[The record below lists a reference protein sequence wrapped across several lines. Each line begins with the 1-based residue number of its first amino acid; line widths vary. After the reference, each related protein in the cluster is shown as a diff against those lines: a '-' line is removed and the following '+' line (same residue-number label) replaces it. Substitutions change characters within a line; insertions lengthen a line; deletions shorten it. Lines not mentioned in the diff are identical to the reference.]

1 MPESPGKKSRPA
13 RKTPVGGP
21 AAAKSRGKPA
31 ATECIEADPAP
42 QADPPRPVAGSLAA
56 RLEAATRRQFVL
68 EDAGD
73 QTQAGLR
80 SVALA
85 RAAVWRLQAAIL
97 HDDGAFDAAR
107 KASSSANELEVL
119 AAKLER
125 DSLADRLRAVEQKLA
140 LKRKAGA
147 RLAKLDDP

>member
-31 ATECIEADPAP
+31 SPASIEAEPRP
-42 QADPPRPVAGSLAA
+42 QAEPHRPSSGSLAA
-56 RLEAATRRQFVL
+56 RLEAATRRQFEL

-73 QTQAGLR
+73 HTQAGLR
-80 SVALA
+80 ALALA
-85 RAAVWRLQAAIL
+85 RAAVWRLHAAIL

-125 DSLADRLRAVEQKLA
+125 DSLADRVAELER
-140 LKRKAGA
+140 
-147 RLAKLDDP
+147 RLATSRRAGNTLAELDD